1 MNPNEINENSLY
13 YLNTNAMRDDPYGMN
28 PYGFSNNPY
37 DQQPMMSDNPYTN
50 PYEESMNQNSNNNM
64 NNNNINNNNN
74 NMNNNINNI
83 INNQMNNQMEM
94 KTNSPLPDMLFE
106 QQIPMRS
113 LSATSYDKQSIQSLQ
128 NNQNQNN
135 QQNEDESLPYYCE
148 SNQLHGLTHPLE
160 LLSIRKPGIDRREL
174 LYDENG
180 KISLYTNVIL
190 LNDLTM
196 NVDERKIAQL
206 FSRICSYRKIFI
218 SNQKK
223 YAFITLYTR
232 KDALNVMKHL
242 MRLPTMQRM
251 EFGYSAMWGRDVWM
265 KKDDHF
271 DNKQGILTTSVETLS
286 TNIMVNFDKTYVHF
300 EDVMMIY
307 GIEPKP
313 IEQFIPHI
321 MNNEYNHQNTQNGQ
335 PMTRSVQSDYH
346 HFHDQQMGYQ
356 NMMYPSQTSP
366 QRDNHMPYPNHQS
379 PQRDQNGYRP
389 MNRNQR
395 PR

>member
-1 MNPNEINENSLY
+1 M
-13 YLNTNAMRDDPYGMN
+13 
-28 PYGFSNNPY
+28 
-37 DQQPMMSDNPYTN
+37 
-50 PYEESMNQNSNNNM
+50 
-64 NNNNINNNNN
+64 
-74 NMNNNINNI
+74 
-83 INNQMNNQMEM
+83 
-94 KTNSPLPDMLFE
+94 
-106 QQIPMRS
+106 
-113 LSATSYDKQSIQSLQ
+113 
-128 NNQNQNN
+128 
-135 QQNEDESLPYYCE
+135 
-148 SNQLHGLTHPLE
+148 
-160 LLSIRKPGIDRREL
+160 
-174 LYDENG
+174 
-180 KISLYTNVIL
+180 
-190 LNDLTM
+190 
-196 NVDERKIAQL
+196 
-206 FSRICSYRKIFI
+206 
-218 SNQKK
+218 
-223 YAFITLYTR
+223 
-232 KDALNVMKHL
+232 MKHL

-379 PQRDQNGYRP
+379 PPRDQNGYRP